1 MYVLVYFRKSYWAS
15 LNILYLAFRVVLALL
30 VPGLLLST
38 LGTMLDLG
46 LGVWML
52 IL

>member
-15 LNILYLAFRVVLALL
+15 LNILYLAFRVVLAPF
-30 VPGLLLST
+30 PGLLLST

-52 IL
+52 FL